1 MIPRPV
7 AEQGIYEEVMG
18 EKQAQFIYGAGC
30 NVCAQT
36 GYKGRTGIY
45 EVMSMTDEL
54 RQLFLNEAPRH
65 ELWAQTIKDGT
76 IPLKKDGMMK
86 VKLGMTTPYEVLRV
100 AESSD

>member
-1 MIPRPV
+1 M
-7 AEQGIYEEVMG
+7 
-18 EKQAQFIYGAGC
+18 
-30 NVCAQT
+30 CAQT